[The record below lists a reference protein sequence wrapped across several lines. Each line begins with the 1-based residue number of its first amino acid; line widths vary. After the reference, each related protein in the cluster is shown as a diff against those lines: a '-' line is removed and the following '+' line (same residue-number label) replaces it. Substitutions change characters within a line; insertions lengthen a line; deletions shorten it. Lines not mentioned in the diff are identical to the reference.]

1 MENTYSTFNKL
12 TTKAKQTILSKESQA
27 KITHSKILIINL
39 NTAMTELTKK
49 LIEKG
54 FNIYLYD
61 KAKISQGDITTNYY
75 LNEDDL
81 GKDRAKTILERL
93 NHLSAVASITIID
106 DISMAKDINIGCLG
120 FRNFTELAN
129 YEEYFTRKNI
139 IYYCVNTSGI
149 YGFYYN
155 NIKITKNGE
164 VVVDNLSFV
173 KKSCNYLSQIKQNP
187 HNLDKVDWLVYS
199 IYLLELFYRKNVSK
213 ENLQSEMVNGNIDQ
227 KKFQKRLFY
236 IENYFKLS
244 KINLGQNKAKLMDIL
259 KKLIVNY
266 NKEFNPIC
274 VMMGELVSSQIYN
287 YIVSNSLPQTNIV
300 TYNSE
305 IESFDYLTF
314 LSA

>member
-12 TTKAKQTILSKESQA
+12 TTKAKQTILSKEAQS

-49 LIEKG
+49 LIQKG

-61 KAKISQGDITTNYY
+61 KAKITHTDITTNYY
-75 LNEDDL
+75 LNENDL

-93 NHLSAVASITIID
+93 NHLSAVVSITIID
-106 DISMAKDINIGCLG
+106 DIAMAKDINFGCLG

-155 NIKITKNGE
+155 NIKIKKNGE
-164 VVVDNLSFV
+164 VAIDNLSFV

-187 HNLDKVDWLVYS
+187 NFDKVDWLVYS

-213 ENLQSEMVNGNIDQ
+213 VNLQSEMVNESIDQ
-227 KKFQKRLFY
+227 KQFQKRLFY
-236 IENYFKLS
+236 IENYFKLN
-244 KINLGQNKAKLMDIL
+244 KINLGQNKTKLMDIL

-287 YIVSNSLPQTNIV
+287 YIVNNSLPQTNIV